1 MTFDAGTWWLAVL
14 LLGFVTAGLVYLLK
28 RSLFGRIDKLDESM
42 KEISENSVKKSDYES
57 TVQSLQADIKQI
69 RADYTPRAEHRKD
82 LDECR
87 GDIKQIKADYITKED
102 FFREQAKTDR
112 KLDRIMDIPP
122 RVSTLTGR
130 PWTTT
135 RPGTPPQ
142 RRWAICSLP
151 GKQARPSRWAP
162 RFYMVHWPLKLQLQR
177 RSAPR
182 DNARWGLNARRREPW
197 ATWASAP
204 SQPCAQ
210 LFPA

>member
-1 MTFDAGTWWLAVL
+1 MGNNPCFKQFHKGLYFPASQIEGTIGVNPMYLLFFCAEVFVMTFDAGTWWLAVL

-57 TVQSLQADIKQI
+57 TVQALQADIKQI

-112 KLDRIMDIPP
+112 KLDRIMDILLEMKGDKK
-122 RVSTLTGR
+122 S
-130 PWTTT
+130 
-135 RPGTPPQ
+135 
-142 RRWAICSLP
+142 
-151 GKQARPSRWAP
+151 
-162 RFYMVHWPLKLQLQR
+162 
-177 RSAPR
+177 
-182 DNARWGLNARRREPW
+182 E
-197 ATWASAP
+197 
-204 SQPCAQ
+204 
-210 LFPA
+210 